1 MQQIA
6 VETTAVVVLAEGESA
21 AEIRNKRGHLFEAFV
36 AQLLSTQGYED
47 PRMENLNVTSDGIEL
62 DVQASHRVTGQRLI
76 AECKAYSSNIGAPML
91 TSFVGKFALARM
103 DDQHLNG
110 LFVGLPRLT
119 QPAREQ
125 AEEAQ
130 RKFPGF
136 RYVGSLDV
144 CQLLEKSSLLPTLDS
159 GPRLKSDATVVIS
172 EHGLAM
178 AACELD
184 PESRRAS
191 RWVVWSRS
199 GSVPSPLLS
208 LVEHQLAK
216 GLPVSRV
223 EEQTPSVP
231 LRVPPPISVV
241 EVQGS
246 TSDFE
251 YQLPAAPAFF
261 VGRKSVLD
269 ELLSAVVQRNR
280 AGSVVINAKSGWG
293 KSSLMLRL
301 QQGVERA
308 RGVALVV
315 DARTAGSP
323 EFVTAALDI
332 VIRRAVD
339 AGALELPKDAAMSSL
354 RSVLETLRNSTW
366 SPTAGPILLAFDQFE
381 NVFND
386 VDLTREFRDLA
397 FLLRDVEAPLTVSFS
412 WKTDLVGWTEAHPY
426 RLRDEIRDASKVVVL
441 EPFGAREVET
451 LLRRLEKSLG
461 EKLHRELRRRLRE
474 YSQGLPWLFKK
485 LAGHVLTEAAKGISQ
500 DELAREALNVQSLF
514 ESDLAR
520 LSPTEEAALRVIAR
534 AAPVAVVDL
543 EDSLVSSA
551 VLASLLHQRLVVQ
564 VGDRI
569 DTYWDTFRD
578 FLNTGR
584 VAIEDSYVVRYAPLG
599 AGRLLR
605 VVIEAGDS
613 VSVADAARALD
624 TSVTVIFNYARE
636 LRLFGVLVAE
646 ANVIAIE
653 PDLLA
658 AEDREEAIR
667 GRVGQALRRHK
678 MYTLASDML
687 ARADRVSLSEF
698 AAALPAEF
706 PTVEAKRDS
715 WFTYARSICQW
726 MDYAGLVRLDRD
738 GISRLSE
745 GSPAKRETKLLSG
758 AVPVRVR
765 SAFPGSNA
773 GPALQLLKHLAD
785 PTNVSRPSANGFR
798 AAVRDLS
805 LLGLIELDARERI
818 ALADAQLFRGGDIDM
833 AHLRAVVESQ
843 PGMREAF
850 ETLVRDPAATIR
862 ELGDSHRRLLGADW
876 AEQTTASIGKFIRSW
891 ARACGIETV
900 LRRAP

>member
-36 AQLLSTQGYED
+36 AQLLSTQGYEE

-62 DVQASHRVTGQRLI
+62 DLQASHRVTGQRLI
-76 AECKAYSSNIGAPML
+76 AECKTYSSNIGAPML
-91 TSFVGKFALARM
+91 TSFVGKFALALM

-144 CQLLEKSSLLPTLDS
+144 CQLLEKASLLPSIDS
-159 GPRLKSDATVVIS
+159 GPQLKSDPTVVIS

-199 GSVPSPLLS
+199 GSVPSPVLS
-208 LVEHQLAK
+208 LVEHHLAK

-223 EEQTPSVP
+223 EEETPSVP

-261 VGRKSVLD
+261 VGRKTVLSD
-269 ELLSAVVQRNR
+269 LLSVVVQRRR

-308 RGVALVV
+308 GGVAFVV
-315 DARTAGSP
+315 DARTAEAP
-323 EFVTAALDI
+323 EFVTAALDV

-339 AGALELPKDAAMSSL
+339 AGALELPEDAAMSSL
-354 RSVLETLRNSTW
+354 RSVLETLRKSNW

-441 EPFGAREVET
+441 EPFGPREVET

-520 LSPTEEAALRVIAR
+520 LSPTEEAALRAIAR

-605 VVIEAGDS
+605 VVIEAGGS
-613 VSVADAARALD
+613 VSVADAAKALD

-667 GRVGQALRRHK
+667 SRVGQALRRHK
-678 MYTLASDML
+678 MYTLAADML
-687 ARADRVSLSEF
+687 ARVDRVSLSDF
-698 AAALPAEF
+698 SAALPAEF
-706 PTVEAKRDS
+706 PTVEAKHDS

-726 MDYAGLVRLDRD
+726 MDYAGLLRLDRD

-745 GSPAKRETKLLSG
+745 VSPAKRDTKLLSG

-773 GPALQLLKHLAD
+773 GPALQLLRHLAD

-818 ALADAQLFRGGDIDM
+818 ALADARLFRGGDIDM

-850 ETLVRDPAATIR
+850 ETLALNPAATIR
-862 ELGDSHRRLLGADW
+862 ELGDSHRKLMGADW

-891 ARACGIETV
+891 ARACGIDTV
-900 LRRAP
+900 LRRTP

>member
-6 VETTAVVVLAEGESA
+6 IETTAVVVLADGESA
-21 AEIRNKRGHLFEAFV
+21 AHVRNKRGHLLKVFV
-36 AQLLSTQGYED
+36 AQLLSTQGYGE
-47 PRMENLNVTSDGIEL
+47 PRTENLNVTSDGIEL
-62 DVQASHRVTGQRLI
+62 DLQATHRVTGQRLI

-91 TSFVGKFALARM
+91 TSFIGKFALAQM
-103 DDQHLNG
+103 DDSHLNG

-136 RYVGSLDV
+136 RYIGSLDV
-144 CQLLEKSSLLPTLDS
+144 CQLLEKASLLPSIES
-159 GPRLKSDATVVIS
+159 GPQLKSDPTVVIT
-172 EHGLAM
+172 EHGLTM

-191 RWVVWSRS
+191 RWIVWNRS
-199 GSVPSPLLS
+199 GSVPEPVLS
-208 LVEHQLAK
+208 LIERHLAK
-216 GLPVSRV
+216 GLPVV
-223 EEQTPSVP
+223 GIQEETPSVP
-231 LRVPPPISVV
+231 LRMPPAVNVV
-241 EVQGS
+241 GVQGS

-261 VGRKSVLD
+261 VGRKTLLGDLLTDVL
-269 ELLSAVVQRNR
+269 QRRR
-280 AGSVVINAKSGWG
+280 AGSIVINAKSGWG

-308 RGVALVV
+308 GGVAFVV
-315 DARTAGSP
+315 DARTAESP

-332 VIRRAVD
+332 LVRRAVEI
-339 AGALELPKDAAMSSL
+339 GVLELPEDAALSSL
-354 RSVLETLRNSTW
+354 RSVLETLRNAKW
-366 SPTAGPILLAFDQFE
+366 SPTAGPMLLAFDQFE
-381 NVFND
+381 NVFTD
-386 VDLTREFRDLA
+386 ADLTREFRDLA
-397 FLLRDVEAPLTVSFS
+397 FLLRDLQVPLTVTYS

-426 RLRDEIRDASKVVVL
+426 RLRDEIRDVSNVVIL

-461 EKLHRELRRRLRE
+461 DKLHRELRRRLRE

-500 DELAREALNVQSLF
+500 EELAREALNVESLF
-514 ESDLAR
+514 RSDLAR
-520 LSPTEEAALRVIAR
+520 LSPAEDGALRAIAR
-534 AAPVAVVDL
+534 TAPVAVIDL

-605 VVIEAGDS
+605 VVIEAGGS
-613 VSVADAARALD
+613 VSVADAAVALD
-624 TSVTVIFNYARE
+624 TSTTVIFNYGRE

-658 AEDREEAIR
+658 SDDREDAVR
-667 GRVGQALRRHK
+667 TQVGQALRRHK
-678 MYTLASDML
+678 MYTLATNML
-687 ARADRVSLSEF
+687 SRTERVSLSDF
-698 AAALPAEF
+698 ASALPAEF
-706 PTVEAKRDS
+706 PTVEAKSDS

-726 MDYAGLVRLDRD
+726 MDYAGLVRLDRE

-745 GSPAKRETKLLSG
+745 ESRATQETKLLSG

-773 GPALQLLKHLAD
+773 GPALKLLEHLAD
-785 PTNVSRPSANGFR
+785 PTNVSRPSKNGFR

-805 LLGLIELDARERI
+805 LLGLIELDAREQI
-818 ALADAQLFRGGDIDM
+818 ALADDLLFSEGAIDA
-833 AHLRAVVESQ
+833 AHLLGVVAIQ

-850 ETLVRDPAATIR
+850 ETLARDPATNIR
-862 ELGDSHRRLLGADW
+862 ELGESHRALLRADW
-876 AEQTTASIGKFIRSW
+876 ADQTTASVGKFIRSW
-891 ARACGIETV
+891 ARACGIETS
-900 LRRAP
+900 LRRTP